1 VAEGSGTGNATGAAG
16 HHGGLD
22 MQDHDGHGAVMIDID
37 AELSCWQQME
47 SSATSELVFLFQEWE
62 PAIRVGIHAY
72 LAYPGRDFDSIE
84 PTVIEAYERIRGRSR
99 IPWARAAPAARRVWQ
114 KLHSDSEAEF
124 GSTRAGWADARWIP
138 YDRTTPPRSSVRPLP
153 LRAAPLVE
161 A

>member
-1 VAEGSGTGNATGAAG
+1 
-16 HHGGLD
+16 
-22 MQDHDGHGAVMIDID
+22 MQDPGATGAVMIDID

-84 PTVIEAYERIRGRSR
+84 PTIIAAYHRIRGRSR

-114 KLHSDSEAEF
+114 KLHSDSDADDASTYPQWTQWSANECSGPAEPQAA
-124 GSTRAGWADARWIP
+124 SL
-138 YDRTTPPRSSVRPLP
+138 RSMPT
-153 LRAAPLVE
+153 PLVE

>member
-1 VAEGSGTGNATGAAG
+1 
-16 HHGGLD
+16 
-22 MQDHDGHGAVMIDID
+22 MQDPGATGAVMIDID

-84 PTVIEAYERIRGRSR
+84 PTIIAAYQRIRGRSR
-99 IPWARAAPAARRVWQ
+99 IPWTRAAPAARRVWQ
-114 KLHSDSEAEF
+114 KLHSDGEA
-124 GSTRAGWADARWIP
+124 GASRLDAGWSRNGPPTRASTQAQR
-138 YDRTTPPRSSVRPLP
+138 
-153 LRAAPLVE
+153 APLVE

>member
-1 VAEGSGTGNATGAAG
+1 
-16 HHGGLD
+16 
-22 MQDHDGHGAVMIDID
+22 MQDHDAPGAVMIDID

-84 PTVIEAYERIRGRSR
+84 PTIIEAYERIRGRSR

-124 GSTRAGWADARWIP
+124 GSTRSGWAETRWIP
-138 YDRTTPPRSSVRPLP
+138 YPRTTPRPSPVRPLP
-153 LRAAPLVE
+153 SRVSPLAE

>member
-1 VAEGSGTGNATGAAG
+1 
-16 HHGGLD
+16 
-22 MQDHDGHGAVMIDID
+22 MQDPDATGAVMIDID

-84 PTVIEAYERIRGRSR
+84 PTMIQAYQRIRGRSR

-114 KLHSDSEAEF
+114 KLHSDSDAHDGAGNAEWTAWR
-124 GSTRAGWADARWIP
+124 GYDWSAQAASRAQRSLTR
-138 YDRTTPPRSSVRPLP
+138 
-153 LRAAPLVE
+153 APLVE

>member
-1 VAEGSGTGNATGAAG
+1 MHDPGAT
-16 HHGGLD
+16 
-22 MQDHDGHGAVMIDID
+22 GAVMIDID

-84 PTVIEAYERIRGRSR
+84 PTMVQAYQRIRGRSR
-99 IPWARAAPAARRVWQ
+99 IPWTRAAPAARRVWQ
-114 KLHSDSEAEF
+114 KLHSDEDAHDGAASAEWTAWR
-124 GSTRAGWADARWIP
+124 GQDRRAHAATCAGPALAR
-138 YDRTTPPRSSVRPLP
+138 
-153 LRAAPLVE
+153 APLVE